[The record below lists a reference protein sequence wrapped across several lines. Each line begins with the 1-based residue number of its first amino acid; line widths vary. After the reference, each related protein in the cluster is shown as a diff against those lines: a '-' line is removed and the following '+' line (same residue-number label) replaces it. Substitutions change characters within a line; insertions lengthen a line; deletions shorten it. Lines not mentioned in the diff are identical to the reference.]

1 MTTFSLKQTVNSEN
15 EDDIKQKIRERIHRT
30 SVAAAHLTPDSAK
43 SKWVEWEIT
52 ESLKHGKSVGVP
64 LVTCPARPSCFGC
77 CDYSFIS
84 IILPSIMLF
93 EAPWRLP

>member
-30 SVAAAHLTPDSAK
+30 PVTAVHLTPDSAE

-64 LVTCPARPSCFGC
+64 LVTCQARPSCFGY

-84 IILPSIMLF
+84 VTLPAMMLF
-93 EAPWRLP
+93 EAPRRLP